1 MFNRVVLVDQNNN
14 EIGTEDKLD
23 AHKKGLLHRAF
34 SIFIFNDN
42 NQILLQKR
50 SDLKY
55 HSAGLW
61 SNTCCSHPYNDKPL
75 VEYANARL
83 IQEMGIQSNLKEF
96 FSFIYR
102 AEFSNGLIE
111 FEYDHVFFGKYN
123 SDPILNIDEASSF
136 KWINFKQLQ
145 LEIEENPTKFTFWLK
160 KIVKDYSK
168 YFIDYEIN
176 IKINYGC
183 FFNFSTTDCFCSI

>member
-42 NQILLQKR
+42 YQILLQKR
-50 SDLKY
+50 SDVKY

-75 VEYANARL
+75 VEYANTRL

-123 SDPILNIDEASSF
+123 SDPMLNIDEASSF

-168 YFIDYEIN
+168 YFIDYEN
-176 IKINYGC
+176 N
-183 FFNFSTTDCFCSI
+183 NL

>member
-50 SDLKY
+50 SDVKY

-75 VEYANARL
+75 VEYANTRL

-102 AEFSNGLIE
+102 AKLSNGLIE

-160 KIVKDYSK
+160 IIVKDYSK
-168 YFIDYEIN
+168 YFIDYEN
-176 IKINYGC
+176 N
-183 FFNFSTTDCFCSI
+183 NL

>member
-50 SDLKY
+50 SDVKY

-75 VEYANARL
+75 VEYANTRL
-83 IQEMGIQSNLKEF
+83 IQEMGIKSNLKEF

-123 SDPILNIDEASSF
+123 SDPMLNIDEASSF

-145 LEIEENPTKFTFWLK
+145 LEIEENPTKFTFWLN

-168 YFIDYEIN
+168 YFIDYEN
-176 IKINYGC
+176 N
-183 FFNFSTTDCFCSI
+183 NL

>member
-75 VEYANARL
+75 VEYANTRL

-102 AEFSNGLIE
+102 AKLSNGLIE

-123 SDPILNIDEASSF
+123 SDPMLNTDEASSF

-168 YFIDYEIN
+168 YFIDYEN
-176 IKINYGC
+176 N
-183 FFNFSTTDCFCSI
+183 NL

>member
-50 SDLKY
+50 SDVKY

-75 VEYANARL
+75 VEYANTRL

-145 LEIEENPTKFTFWLK
+145 LEIEAVSYTHLTLPTNRE
-160 KIVKDYSK
+160 V
-168 YFIDYEIN
+168 
-176 IKINYGC
+176 
-183 FFNFSTTDCFCSI
+183 

>member
-1 MFNRVVLVDQNNN
+1 MFNRVVLVDQKNN

-50 SDLKY
+50 SDVKY

-75 VEYANARL
+75 VEYANTRL

-96 FSFIYR
+96 FSFIYL
-102 AEFSNGLIE
+102 SLI
-111 FEYDHVFFGKYN
+111 H
-123 SDPILNIDEASSF
+123 I
-136 KWINFKQLQ
+136 
-145 LEIEENPTKFTFWLK
+145 
-160 KIVKDYSK
+160 
-168 YFIDYEIN
+168 
-176 IKINYGC
+176 
-183 FFNFSTTDCFCSI
+183 

>member
-1 MFNRVVLVDQNNN
+1 MFNRVVLVDQKNN

-50 SDLKY
+50 SDVKY

-75 VEYANARL
+75 VEYANTRL
-83 IQEMGIQSNLKEF
+83 IQEMGIKSNLKEF

-136 KWINFKQLQ
+136 KWINFKQLK

-168 YFIDYEIN
+168 YFIDYEN
-176 IKINYGC
+176 N
-183 FFNFSTTDCFCSI
+183 NL

>member
-75 VEYANARL
+75 VEYANTRL

-102 AEFSNGLIE
+102 AKLSNGLIE

-136 KWINFKQLQ
+136 KWTNFKQLQ

-168 YFIDYEIN
+168 YFIDYEN
-176 IKINYGC
+176 N
-183 FFNFSTTDCFCSI
+183 NL

>member
-1 MFNRVVLVDQNNN
+1 MFNRVVLVDQKNN

-50 SDLKY
+50 SDVKY

-75 VEYANARL
+75 VEYANTRL

-123 SDPILNIDEASSF
+123 SDPILNIDELSLIHIS
-136 KWINFKQLQ
+136 
-145 LEIEENPTKFTFWLK
+145 EPTRP
-160 KIVKDYSK
+160 Y
-168 YFIDYEIN
+168 
-176 IKINYGC
+176 
-183 FFNFSTTDCFCSI
+183 

>member
-50 SDLKY
+50 SDVKY
-55 HSAGLW
+55 HSGGLW

-75 VEYANARL
+75 VEYANTRL

-123 SDPILNIDEASSF
+123 SDPMLNIDEASSF

-160 KIVKDYSK
+160 KIVNDYSK
-168 YFIDYEIN
+168 YFINYEN
-176 IKINYGC
+176 N
-183 FFNFSTTDCFCSI
+183 NL

>member
-75 VEYANARL
+75 VEYANTRL

-102 AEFSNGLIE
+102 AELSNGLIE

-168 YFIDYEIN
+168 HFIDYEN
-176 IKINYGC
+176 N
-183 FFNFSTTDCFCSI
+183 NL